1 MCDAKRSEVSR
12 GSYQE
17 SYRVGAGKGDAE
29 EVTILSAYCKR
40 MSTMSAHTR
49 PSRRDFS
56 KNWLLCTNESHNVYS
71 GYGFLIGN
79 GGKRQCPAY
88 ALASGGYTR
97 VRFENIQENIN
108 DQRLYCT
115 SR

>member
-40 MSTMSAHTR
+40 MSTMSAHWHPR
-49 PSRRDFS
+49 AQVGEIFQ
-56 KNWLLCTNESHNVYS
+56 KI
-71 GYGFLIGN
+71 GF
-79 GGKRQCPAY
+79 Y
-88 ALASGGYTR
+88 ARTKATTFTVVTAS
-97 VRFENIQENIN
+97 
-108 DQRLYCT
+108 
-115 SR
+115 